1 MANAMPEL
9 DLWYEPSPF
18 QNSQAYEQK
27 NHNWDVLRNYGKYIS
42 KYIDGLTDGFDARF
56 SAQIDQVKQP
66 DEVVDARVDHW
77 GKTWPTLHDH
87 LAEIETDQVSYVEDM
102 TGVDK
107 NAPAII
113 LQIDDLSTTS
123 AGMKY
128 SLDGGTAKFEM
139 PRAGLMECQI
149 SDININPD

>member
-1 MANAMPEL
+1 MSDFPRL
-9 DLWYEPSPF
+9 DLWNEPSPF

-87 LAEIETDQVSYVEDM
+87 LVNIETSTVQVMDNDLPDSSLAYDLAM
-102 TGVDK
+102 
-107 NAPAII
+107 I
-113 LQIDDLSTTS
+113 LKVKDLSTTS
-123 AGMKY
+123 A
-128 SLDGGTAKFEM
+128 SLSYEPAGTVSFNLPQGAFNVT
-139 PRAGLMECQI
+139 QI
-149 SDININPD
+149 SKLMVAYD